1 MEETPQVEAQENVQ
15 GLEVIKVDFSDFKN
29 VEIVDS
35 GDFKFIQLDADGDY
49 FRGVFA
55 GLPNSAKID
64 GFNFV
69 LLEDFTNGK
78 TGEIVQA
85 GTLVTAPNY
94 HAFSTHV
101 KGALEND
108 EDLSNYAYHVERLEM
123 KALDKGR
130 SVLRLKIL
138 RAKKA

>member
-1 MEETPQVEAQENVQ
+1 MTKSKMEETPQVEAQENVQ

-78 TGEIVQA
+78 T
-85 GTLVTAPNY
+85 LLPLSK
-94 HAFSTHV
+94 AFISSLSTW
-101 KGALEND
+101 
-108 EDLSNYAYHVERLEM
+108 
-123 KALDKGR
+123 
-130 SVLRLKIL
+130 
-138 RAKKA
+138 